1 MMSAPFLSDMDVSVK
16 KFVWFVVVVKIFV
29 YPSLGLY
36 FCTSFKSFDNT
47 GRAFSGDDQ
56 TRRLFF
62 VFSGLLSFRFCFC
75 PSGLLLMRAKGSCG
89 IRYTACICGMP
100 RHRSIVSTCNAYGML
115 QRLSACGGN
124 QTMGRKADQ
133 IFSVRHMQR
142 FSYQRRVLR
151 TGKLQQCAL

>member
-1 MMSAPFLSDMDVSVK
+1 MSAPFLSDMDVSVK

-29 YPSLGLY
+29 YSSLGLY
-36 FCTSFKSFDNT
+36 FCTSFKSFDT

-56 TRRLFF
+56 TRHLFF
-62 VFSGLLSFRFCFC
+62 VFSGLLSFRFCFR

-89 IRYTACICGMP
+89 IRCTACICGAP
-100 RHRSIVSTCNAYGML
+100 RYRSIVSTCNAYGML

-142 FSYQRRVLR
+142 LSYQSCVLR